1 MVLDVLVGLLW
12 GTGAVLILAN
22 RPDFF
27 DANAAFLI
35 GLFGATVAAYAVAGT
50 LIARQQP
57 SNPIAW
63 LFFEMAVFLV
73 YGTTATEYAVHA
85 LRADPGS
92 LPAPDVVLALAEP
105 TPMLFIVGLILVLYV
120 FPTGRTSGRRG
131 GSRCGSWS
139 SPGSRDPRS
148 SCSLRTPS
156 WTARLRLVRVVQP
169 LDGYTPSNGDG
180 LSHPS
185 VTRARHAT
193 TLGSWANRATQN
205 RSAEKAPPSQ
215 PGYWPPLNGAT

>member
-35 GLFGATVAAYAVAGT
+35 GLFGATAAAYAVAGT

-120 FPTGRTSGRRG
+120 FPTGRTSGRPWRLAMWIMVLAG
-131 GSRCGSWS
+131 ITGPTLILFTPHTIVDVKASPCPSRPTARRVYPQQWRWPQS
-139 SPGSRDPRS
+139 
-148 SCSLRTPS
+148 SLR
-156 WTARLRLVRVVQP
+156 
-169 LDGYTPSNGDG
+169 
-180 LSHPS
+180 H
-185 VTRARHAT
+185 
-193 TLGSWANRATQN
+193 
-205 RSAEKAPPSQ
+205 
-215 PGYWPPLNGAT
+215 